1 MGIEALLPQ
10 TRIKRLDVRII
21 RRGRRSRKD
30 QLDLIP
36 IRPLVQRDRG
46 EFWTIIDSNFL
57 WCRSPPGHAGQGLRY
72 LDTPKMRP
80 DPDVYTLTTK
90 VIDYC

>member
-1 MGIEALLPQ
+1 MGIGALLPQ

-46 EFWTIIDSNFL
+46 EFWTIIDSNFFGED
-57 WCRSPPGHAGQGLRY
+57 RR
-72 LDTPKMRP
+72 
-80 DPDVYTLTTK
+80 
-90 VIDYC
+90 